1 MPINDSLLFI
11 DTNKYLDLY
20 RIDKGKELLVPL
32 REQADHIFVTQQVLN
47 EVQRNKIV
55 VAAEFLKEKFQKL
68 KLQTFNLPDHLS
80 STYTNQRQDILDQMS
95 KIIKDVKK
103 VNTKVDAWE
112 LSILKQISCSE
123 DEVSKALSSIFA
135 NPVPHTSEELQRA
148 RERKELGNPPG
159 KGAGSIGDQLNWEQI
174 LTNFK
179 GKKRLWIISRDSD
192 YGIIHD
198 DQSFL
203 NRFLY
208 EELCKIVPAPEVYL
222 FGDLATGIKHF
233 VNKTGVKAE
242 QGLSPEL
249 AEEIEREEKSLP
261 PLIRSNQTWESLM
274 GIREVNQY
282 STTLNWGNM
291 DQQIKLGMIENIDQ
305 QIKKLNQQNN
315 RSQVQTPEKLK
326 AQQVQLLE
334 KARSQVQTL
343 EAEIKKINAN

>member
-1 MPINDSLLFI
+1 MDELTLSCVENFMSINDSLLFI

-20 RIDKGKELLVPL
+20 RIYKGKELLVPL
-32 REQADHIFVTQQVLN
+32 KEQADHIFVTQQVVN

-95 KIIKDVKK
+95 KIIKDVEK
-103 VNTKVDAWE
+103 VNTQVDAWE
-112 LSILKQISCSE
+112 LSILKQINCSE

-135 NPVPHTSEELQRA
+135 NPVSHTSEELQRA

-198 DQSFL
+198 GQGFL

-208 EELCKIVPAPEVYL
+208 EELCKIVPTPEVYL

-233 VNKTGVKAE
+233 VNTTGVKAE
-242 QGLSPEL
+242 QGLSPEV

-261 PLIRSNQTWESLM
+261 PLPLSKDFFDTVRDIQRQFKQSNQNSLES
-274 GIREVNQY
+274 
-282 STTLNWGNM
+282 
-291 DQQIKLGMIENIDQ
+291 
-305 QIKKLNQQNN
+305 LNQQL
-315 RSQVQTPEKLK
+315 SQVNYRNSLRTDVERVLK
-326 AQQVQLLE
+326 MID
-334 KARSQVQTL
+334 KS
-343 EAEIKKINAN
+343 

>member
-1 MPINDSLLFI
+1 MSINDSLLFI

-20 RIDKGKELLVPL
+20 RIYKGKELLVPL
-32 REQADHIFVTQQVLN
+32 KEQAEHIFVTQQVVN

-95 KIIKDVKK
+95 KIIKDVEN

-135 NPVPHTSEELQRA
+135 NPVSHNSEELQKA
-148 RERKELGNPPG
+148 RERKEFGNPPG

-174 LTNFK
+174 LTKFK

-192 YGIIHD
+192 YGIIKD
-198 DQSFL
+198 DHSLL

-208 EELCKIVPAPEVYL
+208 EELCNIAPTPEVYL

-233 VNKTGVKAE
+233 VNTTGVKAE
-242 QGLSPEL
+242 QGLSPEV

-261 PLIRSNQTWESLM
+261 PLPLSQDLFDTVRDIQRQFKQSNKSSLESL
-274 GIREVNQY
+274 NQRLTQINY
-282 STTLNWGNM
+282 SGSL
-291 DQQIKLGMIENIDQ
+291 
-305 QIKKLNQQNN
+305 
-315 RSQVQTPEKLK
+315 TPEVEQILK
-326 AQQVQLLE
+326 MIQ
-334 KARSQVQTL
+334 
-343 EAEIKKINAN
+343 KIT

>member
-1 MPINDSLLFI
+1 M
-11 DTNKYLDLY
+11 
-20 RIDKGKELLVPL
+20 R
-32 REQADHIFVTQQVLN
+32 
-47 EVQRNKIV
+47 KI
-55 VAAEFLKEKFQKL
+55 
-68 KLQTFNLPDHLS
+68 T
-80 STYTNQRQDILDQMS
+80 QDI
-95 KIIKDVKK
+95 KK
-103 VNTKVDAWE
+103 VNAQVDAWE
-112 LSILKQISCSE
+112 LSIIKQISCSE

-203 NRFLY
+203 NGFLY

-222 FGDLATGIKHF
+222 FGDIATGIKHF

-242 QGLSPEL
+242 QGLSPEV

-261 PLIRSNQTWESLM
+261 PLIRSNNYWDALM
-274 GIREVNQY
+274 VIEEANKHNR
-282 STTLNWGNM
+282 TLNWMKNLEQGN
-291 DQQIKLGMIENIDQ
+291 LPNRTLNWIENIQQQLQKQQQDDQ
-305 QIKKLNQQNN
+305 RNKGLY
-315 RSQVQTPEKLK
+315 
-326 AQQVQLLE
+326 
-334 KARSQVQTL
+334 
-343 EAEIKKINAN
+343 

>member
-20 RIDKGKELLVPL
+20 RIDKGKELLTPL
-32 REQADHIFVTQQVLN
+32 KEQADYIFVTKQVVN

-55 VAAEFLKEKFQKL
+55 VAADFLKRKFQFL

-80 STYTNQRQDILDQMS
+80 DTYTNQREDILKEMRKITQDI
-95 KIIKDVKK
+95 KK
-103 VNTKVDAWE
+103 VNAQVDAWE
-112 LSILKQISCSE
+112 LSIIKQISCSE

-203 NRFLY
+203 NGFLY

-222 FGDLATGIKHF
+222 FGDIATGIKHF

-242 QGLSPEL
+242 QGLSPEV

-261 PLIRSNQTWESLM
+261 PLIRSNNYWDALM
-274 GIREVNQY
+274 VIEEANKHNR
-282 STTLNWGNM
+282 TLNWMKNLEQGN
-291 DQQIKLGMIENIDQ
+291 LPNRTLNWIENIQQQLQKQQQDDQ
-305 QIKKLNQQNN
+305 RNKGLY
-315 RSQVQTPEKLK
+315 
-326 AQQVQLLE
+326 
-334 KARSQVQTL
+334 
-343 EAEIKKINAN
+343 